1 MDEGFELESRIE
13 VPEAAPGHWLLSA
26 IAGTTAVLA
35 VCAALTSLLAGR
47 AAHHS
52 LAELNQAAIAQNL
65 ASDQWNFYQAKGI
78 KRHVFEVQRDALR
91 LQPGSAAAAQAAL
104 YDKEIKRYAAE
115 QEQIR
120 KDAEARERERDE
132 AKASAQRFDS
142 RYQRL
147 SLAVA
152 FFQIGIVVCS
162 VAAIVRQRPL
172 WYLGLAGGAAGAVF
186 FRSGPLPFGVG
197 RRGALWAPPGGR
209 PPP

>member
-1 MDEGFELESRIE
+1 MEEGFAVESRIE
-13 VPEAAPGHWLLSA
+13 ASEESAGHRLISA
-26 IAGTTAVLA
+26 IAATTAVLA
-35 VCAALTSLLAGR
+35 VCAALASLLAGR

-91 LQPGSAAAAQAAL
+91 LQPGSAAAAQAAV

-172 WYLGLAGGAAGAVF
+172 WYLGLAGGAAGLF
-186 FRSGPLPFGVG
+186 FLGQDLVLSVAGG
-197 RRGALWAPPGGR
+197 RGA
-209 PPP
+209 

>member
-1 MDEGFELESRIE
+1 MEEGFDVESRLE
-13 VPEAAPGHWLLSA
+13 VSAEASGHWLINA

-65 ASDQWNFYQAKGI
+65 ASDQWNFYQAEGI
-78 KRHVFEVQRDALR
+78 KRHVFEVQRDV
-91 LQPGSAAAAQAAL
+91 LQLQSGPGVAAQTAA
-104 YDKEIKRYAAE
+104 YDKEAKRYAVM
-115 QEQIR
+115 QGRIR
-120 KDAEARERERDE
+120 KDAESREHERDG
-132 AKASAQRFDS
+132 ATAAAQHFDI

-152 FFQIGIVVCS
+152 SFQIGIVVCS

-172 WYLGLAGGAAGAVF
+172 WYLGLAGGA
-186 FRSGPLPFGVG
+186 VG
-197 RRGALWAPPGGR
+197 LIVLAQELFPMTGGR
-209 PPP
+209 GG